1 MMNLP
6 VTIYGTGKQVRD
18 ILYAEDLVRA
28 FDAFYRNRI
37 PGIYNIG
44 GGRQNM
50 LSLLEAIDIISSLL
64 GKKIPLQSGPERYGD
79 LKYFVCDS
87 AKARKALGWSAKIRP
102 EEGIKRL
109 IGWIEE
115 NRELFKQK

>member
-1 MMNLP
+1 LSGISTP
-6 VTIYGTGKQVRD
+6 EVT
-18 ILYAEDLVRA
+18 
-28 FDAFYRNRI
+28 RI
-37 PGIYNIG
+37 
-44 GGRQNM
+44 
-50 LSLLEAIDIISSLL
+50 
-64 GKKIPLQSGPERYGD
+64 
-79 LKYFVCDS
+79 CDS